1 MIISHYDLARLSEGG
16 VSIYNLETKEHKYFE
31 LSHGV
36 EQMWLLDS
44 YIYILGDQ
52 DIYQYKIDNG
62 KIKLENTVDIRMKNK
77 ENYLSGIFAVK

>member
-1 MIISHYDLARLSEGG
+1 MS
-16 VSIYNLETKEHKYFE
+16 HKYFE